1 VASAAPSSQKPDPAP
16 VTAKPAPNDPN
27 RYLNAVREFADN
39 VLMYGR
45 DTYGPKQ
52 TPLFVDGLNVNT
64 HEPVKWIA
72 PNGDRWIL
80 SNLASQQNLLRTLD
94 GLTTITGDP
103 KYKQAAMDA
112 IKYAF
117 ENLRSPNGL
126 LYWGGHSAY
135 DAGADR
141 PCGGGMHELKSLY
154 PFYEL
159 MWEVNRQVTK
169 QFIEAFWSGHILD
182 WSNLDMNRHG
192 NMDRLVG
199 KVWAHE
205 YKGGPVFFEGKGISF
220 SVTGSDLSYAAA
232 LLSKLLDDREPLVWA
247 KRLSHR
253 YVETRNPKIGISSY
267 TYTRNNPSALQ
278 ELLGDDLKRDLL
290 VYGMEFPAYWRIVDW
305 TCPLCQLLLGEMLGD
320 DGREFTQWTIEE
332 LTAWGR
338 VAYRKEDNSLIPML
352 IDGTNL
358 EGYVLKKDSDCGPRG
373 TVLKTIPAGP
383 SLFWLYALAYRL
395 TGNEFMWEMT
405 RSIAK
410 GNNFGDIG
418 ATAKDKPQLN
428 MGMDC
433 SESYALIGFLELYEK
448 TKEKAFLDIAQRIGD
463 NILSNRFY
471 KRFLVLS
478 EKHTYARVDAI
489 EPLALLRL
497 DTTANSRSILIPQIW
512 PSWVFFESDYR
523 HKGIQ
528 SDTELI
534 YTLTGLTEPS
544 ISLYEAT
551 ATGDFEL
558 VKLLVSEGADV
569 NSKKDDLL
577 STPLHRAVSGGHINI
592 VQFLLSKGA
601 EVNVRG
607 NWRCE
612 TPLHYAATLTTG
624 RDIIELLLTKGAD
637 INAVNSYGDTP
648 LQYAAWSDRKD
659 VIQLLLQKGATI
671 ANIHIASYMGDL
683 EKIEAFIKEGVDI
696 NVLDGHGYASLHY
709 AVQNSQKEAIE
720 LLLAKGAD
728 VNVKDWPGQTPLDI
742 AISQNRK
749 DIVELLISKGADV
762 NTTNAAGDT
771 PLHYTVNS
779 QSADKETIELLITK
793 GANLNAKDN
802 NGWTALFHAAAGG
815 HKELVELLLTK
826 GADANTKDNN
836 GWTALHMAVSNKHKD
851 VAKLLIAKGADVNA
865 KSNAGYTPLYC
876 AFWNYDSEM
885 VESLVTNGA
894 DVNFIPK
901 GEDPTL
907 YYAVWRKD
915 VNTVKLLVDHGA
927 KFDVKDRDGWTS
939 FRYAAAQGSRDIL
952 EFFVSKG
959 ADVSTLHMAACMGD
973 LTRVRSFLEQGADI
987 NTKDELGWTPLY
999 WAASTGRTE
1008 VAELLIAKGADIQAK
1023 TNDEATPLHQASSS
1037 GGEELVKLLI
1047 SKNADVNAKN
1057 KNGTTPLHNGV
1068 SSGNRAI
1075 VELLLAKGANIN
1087 AQNRN
1092 NLTPLHSAVIRGQKE
1107 IVEVLIAKGADVNA
1121 KNAQGQT
1128 PLQVAE
1134 NQKRTEIADLL
1145 RKYEAKK
1152 ADGASSTTNT
1162 PQETPK
1168 EDKTPSQSAPQGNKP
1183 SDPNGRPG
1191 VPGDGPARQSGVR
1204 RL

>member
-1 VASAAPSSQKPDPAP
+1 MTQQFARRLTFAISLVCQFSVCLAKGASDPA
-16 VTAKPAPNDPN
+16 DPN

-39 VLMYGR
+39 VLLYGR
-45 DTYGPKQ
+45 DTYGPKH

-80 SNLASQQNLLRTLD
+80 SNLASQQNLFRTLD
-94 GLTTITGDP
+94 GLTKITGDP

-135 DAGADR
+135 DVGADR

-278 ELLGDDLKRDLL
+278 ELLGDDFKRDLL

-471 KRFLVLS
+471 KRFFVLS
-478 EKHTYARVDAI
+478 EKHTYARVDVI

-709 AVQNSQKEAIE
+709 AVQNSQKKAIE

-762 NTTNAAGDT
+762 NARDNNGSTPLHLATSKDIAELLVAKGADINTKDNDGKTALDYAMGKFNLEIVKLLVDKTAEVSSIHIAAAIGDLAKVKAFLEEGANVNATDVLGDT
-771 PLHYTVNS
+771 PLHY
-779 QSADKETIELLITK
+779 
-793 GANLNAKDN
+793 
-802 NGWTALFHAAAGG
+802 AAGNG
-815 HKELVELLLTK
+815 DKAIVELLLARGANITAK
-826 GADANTKDNN
+826 GRYGATPLHRASGEDNKDI
-836 GWTALHMAVSNKHKD
+836 AA
-851 VAKLLIAKGADVNA
+851 LLIAKGADVNA
-865 KSNAGYTPLYC
+865 KDTE
-876 AFWNYDSEM
+876 W
-885 VESLVTNGA
+885 
-894 DVNFIPK
+894 
-901 GEDPTL
+901 GE
-907 YYAVWRKD
+907 
-915 VNTVKLLVDHGA
+915 
-927 KFDVKDRDGWTS
+927 
-939 FRYAAAQGSRDIL
+939 
-952 EFFVSKG
+952 
-959 ADVSTLHMAACMGD
+959 
-973 LTRVRSFLEQGADI
+973 
-987 NTKDELGWTPLY
+987 
-999 WAASTGRTE
+999 
-1008 VAELLIAKGADIQAK
+1008 
-1023 TNDEATPLHQASSS
+1023 TPLHWAVYE
-1037 GGEELVKLLI
+1037 GYE
-1047 SKNADVNAKN
+1047 D
-1057 KNGTTPLHNGV
+1057 
-1068 SSGNRAI
+1068 I
-1075 VELLLAKGANIN
+1075 VQLLL
-1087 AQNRN
+1087 
-1092 NLTPLHSAVIRGQKE
+1092 
-1107 IVEVLIAKGADVNA
+1107 AKGADVNA
-1121 KNAQGQT
+1121 KDGSGRI
-1128 PLQVAE
+1128 PLWYAK
-1134 NQKRTEIADLL
+1134 NKGYTEIVELL
-1145 RKYEAKK
+1145 RKHGAKEDTAQGESTDVLQK
-1152 ADGASSTTNT
+1152 A
-1162 PQETPK
+1162 PK
-1168 EDKTPSQSAPQGNKP
+1168 EDKDVKNTPA
-1183 SDPNGRPG
+1183 DPNENKAPEN
-1191 VPGDGPARQSGVR
+1191 ARNDD
-1204 RL
+1204 